1 MILTFFTLF
10 FILAIILVLSIP
22 IVVASKYMK
31 DWE

>member
-1 MILTFFTLF
+1 MISTFFTLF

-22 IVVASKYMK
+22 IVVASEYMK